1 MKEASTKNYFVKLKE
16 DSKEFY
22 ILIKKR
28 PTAFALLALIA
39 LRSRKEKI
47 EIDDG
52 IEVGEAFIGDYKTY
66 GVSERMYRTDKE
78 ILKNLGISTF
88 RSTSKGTIAKIVN
101 TSIIDISR
109 KKETNKLTGNRQAT
123 DGQPTTKQEG
133 KKERSIDIYISELE
147 LQEIAN
153 KYEIPLVKV
162 KSKYEDM
169 IDWMEEVPIR
179 KKGRNYKATLM
190 GWLRKDKIEK
200 KPTIKIFEG

>member
-88 RSTSKGTIAKIVN
+88 RSTSSSPGA
-101 TSIIDISR
+101 
-109 KKETNKLTGNRQAT
+109 
-123 DGQPTTKQEG
+123 
-133 KKERSIDIYISELE
+133 
-147 LQEIAN
+147 
-153 KYEIPLVKV
+153 
-162 KSKYEDM
+162 
-169 IDWMEEVPIR
+169 W
-179 KKGRNYKATLM
+179 
-190 GWLRKDKIEK
+190 
-200 KPTIKIFEG
+200 